1 MKRRTDVKLLEG
13 QTVRVIVPGG
23 TVEISAVVSHT
34 PEGDPVNTVDIVAD
48 SARFG
53 PDPAFGRM
61 WKVVR
66 GAADG
71 CVRMVGFKT
80 EEKD

>member
-48 SARFG
+48 QV
-53 PDPAFGRM
+53 FGRM

-80 EEKD
+80 EENG